1 MNSFLKSVLGHNE
14 ITVVLGVNDKVLSSI
29 DLSEFDITETDN
41 EYIIEDQNALLYIP
55 TVACIFEVE
64 TGYKVVGKIENIR
77 YTWDIIFNA

>member
-41 EYIIEDQNALLYIP
+41 EYIIEDQNTLLYIP
-55 TVACIFEVE
+55 TVACIFEAE
-64 TGYKVVGKIENIR
+64 TGYKVVDKIENIR